1 VPAARR
7 YHAPVRLRLGLVLWL
22 LSWVPYGIVLGL
34 SGLWLTVAWTVEI
47 LLGVIGLALA
57 GSEVLPTI
65 KARGWRRAPR
75 ATWHV
80 LLHGQR

>member
-1 VPAARR
+1 
-7 YHAPVRLRLGLVLWL
+7 VLWL

-34 SGLWLTVAWTVEI
+34 SGAWLTMSWTVEI

-57 GSEVLPTI
+57 GTEVI
-65 KARGWRRAPR
+65 ASVKARGWRRAPG
-75 ATWHV
+75 ATWHL